1 MKKEEN
7 VGALLGIPQEEMA
20 ILLQVT
26 RAQWSM
32 FLSGKR
38 SLPTAAV
45 LKLTEMLTIVKEAE
59 AEAPDAAALKENE
72 ARIKKYLEEEIII
85 NQHKQHVTA
94 DQLERCKKR
103 YQSAQNAVRIAD
115 ALIEKGQ
122 QTYTWQ
128 EELLPLIK
136 SNAQDVL
143 KKNSLLVQEQ
153 YNIKLLVLQQEEMV
167 LRERLLRK

>member
-7 VGALLGIPQEEMA
+7 VGTLLGIPQEEMA

-26 RAQWSM
+26 RGQWSM

-59 AEAPDAAALKENE
+59 TQEPHAAALKEEE

-85 NQHKQHVTA
+85 NQHKQRLAA

-103 YQSAQNAVRIAD
+103 YQSAQNAVKIAD
-115 ALIEKGQ
+115 ALIAKKQ
-122 QTYTWQ
+122 QTHTWQ

-153 YNIKLLVLQQEEMV
+153 YTLKLLVLQQEEVV
-167 LRERLLRK
+167 LTERLLRK

>member
-1 MKKEEN
+1 MKKEKN

-59 AEAPDAAALKENE
+59 AEEPDAVALKEEE
-72 ARIKKYLEEEIII
+72 ARINKYLEEEIIF
-85 NQHKQHVTA
+85 NQHKQHVAA
-94 DQLERCKKR
+94 DELEKCKKKYR
-103 YQSAQNAVRIAD
+103 SAQNAVTITD
-115 ALIEKGQ
+115 ALIAKGQ
-122 QTYTWQ
+122 YNDTL
-128 EELLPLIK
+128 EKELLSSLKI
-136 SNAQDVL
+136 NAQNVL

-153 YNIKLLVLQQEEMV
+153 YALKLLVLQQEEVV
-167 LRERLLRK
+167 LKQRLVRK